1 MSSGRNTT
9 RLRSAVRFAAI
20 VLIVSTMGAAQGQTF
35 SGMRSEIRESN
46 SRGGSAADDSP
57 RRSRRSSASGGY
69 YNPYCDDDDDDD
81 FAATLVGYAF
91 LAAASTP
98 FVVPRAALQ
107 DDGDPAWYPDY
118 PYDARH
124 NGMVYDEDLPG
135 VHNSLIVI
143 QAEYG
148 ADFDDLNHAHGRVFG
163 DVSQRIGFDT
173 EFYFRHENV
182 AAGNGNDEIWNGDVN
197 LTYRF
202 AQNEHWQ
209 FRAGLGVNWFADRI
223 GSEAG
228 LNTTYS
234 AEWFPQDP
242 WVLSGVIDWG
252 RLGATSLFH
261 YRGTFGWTHNGWGV
275 FTGYDYLGLAD
286 EKIQAWINGVEYRF

>member
-1 MSSGRNTT
+1 MLSWQLGTNC
-9 RLRSAVRFAAI
+9 FA
-20 VLIVSTMGAAQGQTF
+20 QTF
-35 SGMRSEIRESN
+35 GGMRSEIREKKARSSSPPSSS
-46 SRGGSAADDSP
+46 SRSRSSSRSYDPHCTLEDDDSD
-57 RRSRRSSASGGY
+57 
-69 YNPYCDDDDDDD
+69 N
-81 FAATLVGYAF
+81 FAATLAGYAF

-124 NGMVYDEDLPG
+124 SGMVYNEDLPG

-148 ADFDDLNHAHGRVFG
+148 GDFDDLNHAHGRIFG
-163 DVSQRIGFDT
+163 DISQRIGFDS

-182 AAGNGNDEIWNGDVN
+182 ATANGNDEIWNGDVN
-197 LTYRF
+197 ATYRF
-202 AQNEHWQ
+202 AQNEQWQ

-228 LNTTYS
+228 LNTTYGV
-234 AEWFPQDP
+234 EWFPRDP
-242 WVLSGVIDWG
+242 WVMSGVIDWG
-252 RLGATSLFH
+252 RVGATSLFH
-261 YRGTFGWTHNGWGV
+261 YRGTVGWTHNGWGV
-275 FTGYDYLGLAD
+275 FTGYDYFGLGG
-286 EKIQAWINGVEYRF
+286 EKIHAWINGLEYRF